1 MKRKLSFSL
10 ILVVVATFTSLA
22 QITVTRAAMPQIH
35 HQVVTGV
42 DQTTSFDVGNA
53 GADQTWDFSNAVV
66 EHYDT
71 ALYIQPQQAPN
82 YQLYP
87 GADMAGFMKSAEGMA
102 YGFYED
108 NGTDIGIIGSDVF
121 ATIMP
126 GFDFSMHLIYQ
137 QPQWLFLPYHYGDN
151 HNYNI
156 TEVGYSGL
164 YINGALSDSTKAV
177 SHVSGIVIVDAWG
190 TMITPTGTFSVLR
203 VKETQEFVDSLFTWT
218 DNEWVFDHAD
228 PGSNLSYSW
237 SSDQYGYI
245 GEIYVDER
253 ANGLNFLVSQTVVN
267 SNNITLPEKQNYI
280 IPNPA
285 TDAINIQL
293 TGMIDKVLI
302 YDMSGQL
309 QMSCTNQKRIDIS
322 RLNEGLYIAKIFTQR
337 GTVVEKFI
345 KK

>member
-1 MKRKLSFSL
+1 MKRNLSFSL
-10 ILVVVATFTSLA
+10 ILVVVATFTSQA
-22 QITVTRAAMPQIH
+22 QITVTRAAMPQIG

-53 GADQTWDFSNAVV
+53 GANQTWDFSNAVV
-66 EHYDT
+66 EYYDT
-71 ALYIQPQQAPN
+71 AVYILPQQAPN

-87 GADMAGFMKSAEGMA
+87 GADMAGFMNSAEGMA

-108 NGTDIGIIGSDVF
+108 SGTDIGIIGSDVF

-156 TEVGYSGL
+156 TGVGYSGL
-164 YINGALSDSTKAV
+164 YINGVLSDSTKAV
-177 SHVSGIVIVDAWG
+177 SHINGTVLVDAWG
-190 TMITPTGTFSVLR
+190 TMITPTGTFPVLR
-203 VKETQEFVDSLFTWT
+203 VKQTQEFIDSLFTWT
-218 DNEWVFDHAD
+218 DNQWVFDYAD

-237 SSDQYGYI
+237 SSDQYGHI
-245 GEIYVDER
+245 GQIYVDDR
-253 ANGLNFLVSQTVVN
+253 ANGLNFFVSQTVVN
-267 SNNITLPEKQNYI
+267 SSNIALADKQHSI
-280 IPNPA
+280 SPNPA
-285 TDAINIQL
+285 TDIINIQL
-293 TGMIDKVLI
+293 PGTIDKVLI

-309 QMSCTNQKRIDIS
+309 QMSSTNQRRINIS
-322 RLNEGLYIAKIFTQR
+322 RLNKGMYIAKIHTQK
-337 GTVVEKFI
+337 GTITEKFI